1 MRAVRFLAAV
11 VPTALIVSALAL
23 AAAGPASPASAGTL
37 AATAAAAGSGRAAG
51 SAAAGS
57 DGCHRIFHPPD
68 SWVVVCSAGGG
79 TGGAPGSGGG
89 TGGGGGGG
97 GGGPTCML
105 TPLSKAQQQFLGLPK
120 APKGEEWAAVQ
131 CPGKQ
136 PFGGVTLVS
145 TAAGAPP
152 VTPQE
157 VLAIVEGLFRVP
169 VLKAQTAPPIGHD
182 GLVGLPEWYW
192 IPRGYAPAHLTKTVG
207 GVSATITATPEG
219 LTFDPGGGLAAST
232 CAGPG
237 VPYSAAASARRACTY
252 TYDQSS
258 ATQAGGAY
266 AASVTVNWR
275 VSWHGTGIPDTFLRN
290 VAIPDDLSLKVA
302 EGQALVTGGGQ

>member
-1 MRAVRFLAAV
+1 MQAVRFLAAL
-11 VPTALIVSALAL
+11 VPTALIVSVLAL
-23 AAAGPASPASAGTL
+23 VVAGPASPADASTL
-37 AATAAAAGSGRAAG
+37 AGTAAAASSGRAAS
-51 SAAAGS
+51 SAAAS
-57 DGCHRIFHPPD
+57 SNGCQKIFHPPD
-68 SWVVVCSAGGG
+68 SWVVVCTAGGG

-97 GGGPTCML
+97 GPTCTL
-105 TPLSKAQQQFLGLPK
+105 TPLSKAQLQFLGLPK
-120 APKGEEWAAVQ
+120 APKGEKWAAVQ

-157 VLAIVEGLFRVP
+157 VLAIVEGEFQVP
-169 VLKAQTAPPIGHD
+169 TLKAQTAPPIGRD

-237 VPYSAAASARRACTY
+237 VPSSAAASSRRACTY
-252 TYDQSS
+252 AYDQSS

-266 AASVTVNWR
+266 AASVSVNWR

-290 VAIPDDLSLKVA
+290 VSIPDDLNLKVA
-302 EGQALVTGGGQ
+302 EGQALVTGSGQ

>member
-1 MRAVRFLAAV
+1 
-11 VPTALIVSALAL
+11 
-23 AAAGPASPASAGTL
+23 
-37 AATAAAAGSGRAAG
+37 
-51 SAAAGS
+51 
-57 DGCHRIFHPPD
+57 
-68 SWVVVCSAGGG
+68 VVCSTGGG
-79 TGGAPGSGGG
+79 TGGGPGSGGG

-97 GGGPTCML
+97 GGGGSTCTL
-105 TPLSKAQQQFLGLPK
+105 TPLSSAQQQFLGLPK
-120 APKGEEWAAVQ
+120 APKGKEWAAVQ

-136 PFGGVTLVS
+136 PFGGVTLIS

-169 VLKAQTAPPIGHD
+169 ALTAQTAPAIGRD

-192 IPRGYAPAHLTKTVG
+192 IPRGYRTRSLTKTLG

-219 LTFDPGGGLAAST
+219 LTFDPGGGLAGTT
-232 CAGPG
+232 CPGAG
-237 VPYSAAASARRACTY
+237 VPYSAAASSQGACTY

-258 ATQAGGAY
+258 ATQEGGAY

-290 VAIPDDLSLKVA
+290 VAVPDDFNVRVA